1 MDQSASDDEVDGS
14 ANNGGFESAVFV
26 DGDISDGG
34 DHDAADEGDPVA

>member
-1 MDQSASDDEVDGS
+1 MDQSASDDDGS

-34 DHDAADEGDPVA
+34 DHDAADDGDPVA